1 MHFFLLFIVIFTSL
15 PAHAATVLNAQQVQR
30 YYDNCK
36 RNAAAEQRLTPET
49 QDIFCQCTARM
60 TQQNMSMEDIKATTG
75 NDQNAR
81 NAINKMMLTVYA
93 PCMEFP
99 VRDLIHAKCQADVA
113 QTGICTCLSS
123 NMAKYTQAQS
133 MKLLGDI
140 LRRNPNVFD
149 PMGAILESQ
158 EFQAEQKRITLQC
171 LTGNLQ

>member
-1 MHFFLLFIVIFTSL
+1 MHVLLGLLIVFMAVPTW
-15 PAHAATVLNAQQVQR
+15 AQTMLNAQQVQR

-36 RNAAAEQRLTPET
+36 RNAAAEQKLTPET

-60 TQQNMSMEDIKATTG
+60 TQQNMSMDDIKATTG

-81 NAINKMMLTVYA
+81 NAINKLMISVYA

-99 VRDLIHAKCQADVA
+99 VRDLIHTKCQADVA

-123 NMAKYTQAQS
+123 NMAKYTQDQAV
-133 MKLLGDI
+133 KLLSGI
-140 LRRNPNVFD
+140 LVKNPNVFD
-149 PMGAILESQ
+149 PMGAILESP

-171 LTGNLQ
+171 LTGNLK